1 MITAVAGVCRQ
12 FALGLILTKWNRWL
26 VTCAAMAVSTYALD
40 FVASG
45 AGLALVA
52 SSLLNGVSL
61 HAAALFLAASYVVWA
76 MGLHTNLGANWALL
90 RHNGTSTNVLSK
102 AAFDLAGK
110 WYWSSRAQRV
120 AADTGYVLTELAKEA
135 PYYAAALS
143 AAAFTDF
150 VSAQEAM
157 IFLAGA
163 NLGAAA
169 YEYGLAR
176 LVRIYL
182 KRRDSQLALLSNP
195 IGKHGSIQ
203 DTAAVS
209 PGASKASADYSTVT
223 SAPMATR
230 S

>member
-1 MITAVAGVCRQ
+1 MVTAVAGVCRR
-12 FALGLILTKWNRWL
+12 FAPGLIFTKWNRWL
-26 VTCAAMAVSTYALD
+26 VTCSAMVVSTYALD

-52 SSLLNGVSL
+52 SSLLNGISL
-61 HAAALFLAASYVVWA
+61 HTAALFLAASYVLWG
-76 MGLHTNLGANWALL
+76 MGLHTNLEANLALL
-90 RHNGTSTNVLSK
+90 RHTGTSTNVLSK

-110 WYWSSRAQRV
+110 WRWSSRAQHL
-120 AADTGYVLTELAKEA
+120 AADTGYVLTEVAKEA

-163 NLGAAA
+163 NLGAAV

-176 LVRIYL
+176 LVLIYL
-182 KRRDSQLALLSNP
+182 KRRDSYL
-195 IGKHGSIQ
+195 
-203 DTAAVS
+203 
-209 PGASKASADYSTVT
+209 
-223 SAPMATR
+223 
-230 S
+230 